1 MAGVAEDVTIII
13 PVYGDH
19 DRWMPLARRAAGSAI
34 TQTVPPA
41 RVFISAG
48 ETLSAARNGAAEW
61 ARTEWLCFL
70 DADDELDVRYVE
82 AMLAA
87 EGDVRQPATLGI
99 DAQGQEDPLPVVIPA
114 KPFMYGNYIVIGAFV
129 RTQLFFD
136 VGGFRELPA
145 YEDWD
150 LWIRCW
156 LAGAQIGVAPEAI
169 YRVHAS
175 TGRNSLPRRDAVA
188 TFRLIHD
195 RYVGQ
200 VPRTWSPA

>member
-1 MAGVAEDVTIII
+1 MAGVAEAVTIII
-13 PVYGDH
+13 PTFGNH
-19 DRWMPLARRAAGSAI
+19 DQWLPLARRAAASAI
-34 TQTVPPA
+34 AQTVPPA
-41 RVFISAG
+41 RVVVSMTT
-48 ETLSAARNGAAEW
+48 TLAMARNGPAEW

-87 EGDVRQPATLGI
+87 EGDVRQPATVSAG
-99 DAQGQEDPLPVVIPA
+99 AQDRPTVIPA
-114 KPFMYGNYIVIGAFV
+114 KHLMSGNYIVVGAFV
-129 RTQLFFD
+129 RTELFLD

-156 LAGAQIGVAPEAI
+156 LAGAHIGCAPDAV
-169 YRVHAS
+169 YRVHSSA
-175 TGRNSLPRRDAVA
+175 GRNTLSRADAVA
-188 TFRLIHD
+188 AFRLIHD

-200 VPRTWSPA
+200 SPRTRSPA